1 MRRFASLSLA
11 LGVILVLSFAAVA
24 NAGSPEVWSWSTTP
38 GQTIIDWITTA
49 SLQQFDTQGGTRELT
64 GVQIDMS
71 SVITLQAGIENLTNQ
86 MANMSY
92 SLDVAT
98 TVKRNGT
105 VLTDKHL
112 VKNESPIALAARDGN
127 IDWAG
132 PAGHTWTYAPVT
144 LIANTYNAPT
154 SEFAAYTGTG
164 TIDFNVSAVT
174 ASWVP
179 RSDVGSMAAYFVADV
194 PTTVVVTYT
203 YEMIPEP
210 ASILAFGTGMISLI
224 GFALKR
230 RA

>member
-1 MRRFASLSLA
+1 MRRFASLSLG
-11 LGVILVLSFAAVA
+11 LGIILVLSFAAMA

-49 SLQQFDTQGGTRELT
+49 SLQKFDTQGGTRELT

-86 MANMSY
+86 TANMSY

-98 TVKRNGT
+98 AVKRNGT
-105 VLTDKHL
+105 VLTDKL
-112 VKNESPIALAARDGN
+112 FEKDEAPITLAARDGN
-127 IDWAG
+127 INWGG
-132 PAGHTWTYAPVT
+132 PAGHTWTYTPVT
-144 LIANTYNAPT
+144 IVADTYVAPS
-154 SEFAAYTGTG
+154 SEFDSYKGTG
-164 TIDFNVSAVT
+164 YIDFNVSAVT

-179 RSDVGSMAAYFVADV
+179 HSDVGSMAAYFVADV

-203 YEMIPEP
+203 YEMIPES
-210 ASILAFGTGMISLI
+210 ASILALGTGLISLI